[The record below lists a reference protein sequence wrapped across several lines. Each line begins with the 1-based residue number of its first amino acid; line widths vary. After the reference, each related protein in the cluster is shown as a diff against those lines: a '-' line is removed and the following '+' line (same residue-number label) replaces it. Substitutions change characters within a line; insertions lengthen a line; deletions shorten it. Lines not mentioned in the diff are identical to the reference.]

1 MKFKILEK
9 TEWIEAIETLS
20 CIEGIDNMPRYPL
33 IKCKIGGDLLKKEDL
48 KTLGY
53 FTSEICR
60 MSNIK
65 ITKSDTEYLFNGH
78 YNKHNT
84 YPTVVLKFIEANI
97 NTIVKDLE
105 WEYPNYIKEMEI

>member
-20 CIEGIDNMPRYPL
+20 CIEGINNMPRYPL
-33 IKCKIGGDLLKKEDL
+33 IKCKMGDEKLPEEYLKP
-48 KTLGY
+48 LGW
-53 FTSEICR
+53 FASEVCR
-60 MSNIK
+60 MSGIK
-65 ITKSDTEYLFNGH
+65 IVKSDTEYLFNGH

-84 YPTVVLKFIEANI
+84 YPTVVLKFIGANI
-97 NTIVKDLE
+97 NAIVKDLE